1 VAVRGGDAVEQM
13 VRTMGSINESS
24 RKIVDII
31 GVIDGIAF
39 QTNILALN
47 AAVEAARAGEQG
59 RGFAVV
65 ASEVRNLA
73 QRSASAAKEI
83 KELIGDSVSR
93 VEAGSRLAG
102 QAGETM
108 GEVVSSVQR
117 VTAIIGEI
125 SVASGEQREG
135 IEQVSIAISQM
146 DSVTQQNAALV
157 EEAAAAAD
165 ALTQQAAS
173 LSEAV
178 SIFKLEEQGQT
189 ARLAPPKR
197 RPLLPA

>member
-1 VAVRGGDAVEQM
+1 M
-13 VRTMGSINESS
+13 
-24 RKIVDII
+24 
-31 GVIDGIAF
+31 
-39 QTNILALN
+39 
-47 AAVEAARAGEQG
+47 
-59 RGFAVV
+59 
-65 ASEVRNLA
+65 
-73 QRSASAAKEI
+73 
-83 KELIGDSVSR
+83 
-93 VEAGSRLAG
+93 
-102 QAGETM
+102 
-108 GEVVSSVQR
+108 QR

-125 SVASGEQREG
+125 SVASGEQRDG
-135 IEQVSIAISQM
+135 IEQISIAISHM

-178 SIFKLEEQGQT
+178 SIFKLEEQGHGQGQS